1 VKLRWLTVG
10 VPLALSLGIIAL
22 MINGQLTDPVFR
34 LRLSEATLVVV
45 VGILL
50 SALLAVN
57 FAAQERLIRIHRE
70 SMARAREETAEEH
83 RRFLNRLDHELKNP
97 LMAIRA
103 GLANLSSTTDEL
115 ASQQI
120 TTSIDAQA
128 VRLSHLVADLRK
140 VADIG
145 TRPLERDPIQATE
158 LVREAF
164 STVQDD
170 PLTRQ
175 RRLTLNL
182 RPDNDLIAG
191 DRDLLVLALHNLI
204 DNALK
209 FTRPDDQIEVRAFK
223 AGDTFV
229 FEVADSGLGI
239 PDTEIS
245 QVWKEL
251 YRGPAAHGVP
261 GNGIGLALVQAIV
274 ERHGGQVDL
283 RSTPGQGTTVGIRL
297 PIYRQNNTA
306 SNVLR

>member
-10 VPLALSLGIIAL
+10 LPLALSLGIIAL
-22 MINGQLTDPVFR
+22 MINGQLQDPVFR

-50 SALLAVN
+50 SVLLAVN
-57 FAAQERLIRIHRE
+57 FLAQERLIRIHRE

-83 RRFLNRLDHELKNP
+83 RRFLNRLDHEMKNP

-103 GLANLSSTTDEL
+103 GLANLRSTTDEP

-120 TTSIDAQA
+120 TASIDAQA
-128 VRLSHLVADLRK
+128 VRLSHLVTDLRK

-145 TRPLERDPIQATE
+145 ARPLERDPIQATE

-164 STVQDD
+164 STVQDA
-170 PLTRQ
+170 PLTQQ

-182 RPDNDLIAG
+182 PPDNDLIAG

-209 FTRPDDQIEVRAFK
+209 FTRPGDQIEVRAFK
-223 AGDTFV
+223 AGDTFM
-229 FEVADSGLGI
+229 FEVADTGPGI
-239 PDTEIS
+239 PQPEIN

-251 YRGPAAHGVP
+251 YRGQAAHGVP
-261 GNGIGLALVQAIV
+261 GNGIGLALVRAII

-297 PIYRQNNTA
+297 PIYRQNNTTL
-306 SNVLR
+306 NDPQ